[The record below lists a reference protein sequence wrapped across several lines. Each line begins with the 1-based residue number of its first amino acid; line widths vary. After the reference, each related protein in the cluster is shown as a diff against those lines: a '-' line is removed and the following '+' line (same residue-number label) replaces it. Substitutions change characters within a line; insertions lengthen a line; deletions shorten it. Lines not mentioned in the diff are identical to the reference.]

1 MTAPMKE
8 ITQAVARSLEASV
21 SILTPYVE
29 TERAKREI
37 KSVVL
42 DLQSARKDH
51 DTTGRPFGS
60 TYRQKCLRRAVHRF
74 RDAANAERLES
85 EPMGWDER
93 DRRMIV
99 AEQLYCLATDCTK
112 ALQRIGQWQHRHALN
127 RQDRVDAAFGKDE

>member
-1 MTAPMKE
+1 MTESIHELTK
-8 ITQAVARSLEASV
+8 AVSRSLECSV
-21 SILTPYVE
+21 SIWTPYVE

-42 DLQSARKDH
+42 DLQSVRQDS
-51 DTTGRPFGS
+51 DTTGRELNLS
-60 TYRQKCLRRAVHRF
+60 YKQRCLRRAVHRF

-93 DRRMIV
+93 GRRMIV

-112 ALQRIGQWQHRHALN
+112 ALERIGDWQN
-127 RQDRVDAAFGKDE
+127 RYMVARQARVDATFGKDE